1 MTESRLPKQF
11 TTEDLQKLIDFD
23 PQTDEVE
30 VNDALVNLI
39 DALDYL
45 HLEDFKA
52 NDRKEVIKLLLE
64 AILILDASQDQITKA
79 EFKDITETKEGEE
92 ITIKRGELVL
102 EHITEER

>member
-23 PQTDEVE
+23 AQSNEVE
-30 VNDALVNLI
+30 INDALVNLI

-45 HLEDFKA
+45 HLENFKA
-52 NDRKEVIKLLLE
+52 NDRKEVIKLVLE
-64 AILILDASQDQITKA
+64 AILILDESQNQLTKA
-79 EFKDITETKEGEE
+79 EFKDVTETEEGEE

-102 EHITEER
+102 EHITKE